1 MKDIRL
7 GESEVIF
14 NEIIEEEKS
23 ELELDGQTIFMLERF
38 AFYLRKYYELR
49 IFYEPYFKL
58 NTKDLERKNT
68 YMKLLLK
75 ERNYKL
81 LSI

>member
-7 GESEVIF
+7 GESEAIF

-23 ELELDGQTIFMLERF
+23 ELELDGHTMFMLERF
-38 AFYLRKYYELR
+38 AFYLRKYSELR

-58 NTKDLERKNT
+58 NTKDKERKHT
-68 YMKLLLK
+68 YLKLLLK

-81 LSI
+81 LSP